1 MEFKNKL
8 RLFFGFW
15 TAFNIASFAL
25 IIVAFVDSQ
34 PQNVH
39 VNYANFT
46 ETYPG
51 FAASLNTF
59 YTSYTDKTTL
69 SLDLLANSGVCK
81 NAKDCFGNTQTNAK
95 RPWFHYRA
103 SSNYASDFYVAP
115 NTVGAATTAA
125 HIKSPNEDSSIDIF
139 EPPAC
144 LSILQTRGQKHLTE
158 SDAAIKAME
167 EEVKLL

>member
-1 MEFKNKL
+1 MEIKNKL

-81 NAKDCFGNTQTNAK
+81 NAKDCFGNTQTIFCIFANSAVCQK
-95 RPWFHYRA
+95 IQAQCRLVCVTGIESIER
-103 SSNYASDFYVAP
+103 
-115 NTVGAATTAA
+115 GC
-125 HIKSPNEDSSIDIF
+125 KSWVRLCKVCIIYMNILRLRIDK
-139 EPPAC
+139 
-144 LSILQTRGQKHLTE
+144 SY
-158 SDAAIKAME
+158 DN
-167 EEVKLL
+167 